1 VENPST
7 TAYFR
12 PISICNSPYDI
23 IAKILVC
30 RMRPLLAKIIDAV
43 QSAFVQKHFIHDNI
57 LLTHEVMNK
66 FNTMKGEKSWVPLK
80 LDVEKAYD
88 RVE

>member
-1 VENPST
+1 
-7 TAYFR
+7 
-12 PISICNSPYDI
+12 
-23 IAKILVC
+23 
-30 RMRPLLAKIIDAV
+30 MRPLLAKIIDAV

-66 FNTMKGEKSWVPLK
+66 FNTMKGEKSWVALK

-88 RVE
+88 RVEWKFYFEGLKQLGFHKKWIGWVH